1 MEDSQIIELYWK
13 RDESAIQETI
23 NQYGSYCHS
32 IAFRITNCQEDAD
45 ECVSDTWLRAWNSI
59 PPKRPTRLA
68 TFLGKITR
76 NLAIDRCR
84 NREAKK
90 RGGCEYNVAYHE
102 LENCLSGKTEPSAVI
117 EQQEL
122 VRYIEE
128 FLLTLPVK
136 ERRVFILRY
145 WHFKTVSEIAWQYG
159 YSVSKTSMMLHR
171 TRKKLRT
178 YLMNRGVLE

>member
-1 MEDSQIIELYWK
+1 MKDREIVDLYWQRSEMAISETADKYGNYCHTIAYNILESTEDSE
-13 RDESAIQETI
+13 
-23 NQYGSYCHS
+23 
-32 IAFRITNCQEDAD
+32 
-45 ECVSDTWLRAWNSI
+45 ECVNDTWLSAWNSM
-59 PPKRPTRLA
+59 PDKRPERLSP
-68 TFLGKITR
+68 FLGKITR

>member
-1 MEDSQIIELYWK
+1 MEDSQIMELYWK
-13 RDESAIQETI
+13 RDESAIQETA

-32 IAFRITNCQEDAD
+32 IAFRITNSQEDAD

-59 PPKRPTRLA
+59 PPNRPARLA

-76 NLAIDRCR
+76 NLAIDRR
-84 NREAKK
+84 RTETAKK
-90 RGGCEYNVAYHE
+90 RGGCEYDVAYHE
-102 LENCLSGKTEPSAVI
+102 LENCLSSEAEPSARI

-122 VRYIEE
+122 VRHIEA

-145 WHFKTVSEIAWQYG
+145 WHFKTVSDIAWQYG
-159 YSVSKTSMMLHR
+159 YSISKTSMMLHR

-178 YLMNRGVLE
+178 YLRNRGVLE